1 MVVLIQHS
9 YTFHFPPSKGADTS
23 LVTTTGVR
31 KLHLAPSH
39 VEADIPTCE
48 GATVVPSAEAIVA
61 GWQLIYVILAKMV
74 NRAKDGIHP

>member
-9 YTFHFPPSKGADTS
+9 HTFHFPPSKGADTS

-31 KLHLAPSH
+31 KLHLALAH
-39 VEADIPTCE
+39 VEADIPTFE
-48 GATVVPSAEAIVA
+48 GATVVPSAEAIIA
-61 GWQLIYVILAKMV
+61 DGQLIYVILAKMV